1 MELDFDKEM
10 DAILRQAAKDSGRW
24 SVVGDQNFVI
34 PQSAIRN
41 PQSDHLDADEIS
53 AFSENTL
60 PEKTRAVYMS
70 HLADCDRCRT
80 ILSNL
85 ILLNSETENASSA
98 AAVPVIAE
106 TSIPWYRR
114 IFAAPNLA
122 YALGGLVILFGGFIG
137 FLVFQSAN
145 NYQTTEVS
153 QISGDEQ
160 RVSGPNVESGEF
172 LYNSNAATAV
182 NMSNMAST
190 NSAAN
195 TSIAMSNTA
204 AANANISI
212 APAKPT
218 LATPTPEI
226 SAKESREETK
236 QLAEQQ
242 NQDQSLPRVLSA
254 NTERDAETADL
265 AIQKRESSN
274 LAAVTAQPAP
284 AAPAGRAANDDKK
297 LRARKSL
304 PAETAKTDSES
315 ANTRQISGKTFN
327 RKDGVWYDAAY
338 SNQKTTNIRR
348 NTDDYRKL
356 DSGLRVIAESLQG
369 TVVVVWKEKA
379 YRIQ

>member
-10 DAILRQAAKDSGRW
+10 DAILRQAAKDG
-24 SVVGDQNFVI
+24 GQNYV
-34 PQSAIRN
+34 N

-53 AFSENTL
+53 AFAENAL
-60 PEKTRAVYMS
+60 PEKTRAVYLT

-85 ILLNSETENASSA
+85 ILLNSETEIASSVA
-98 AAVPVIAE
+98 AAPVIVE
-106 TSIPWYRR
+106 TKTPWYRR
-114 IFAAPNLA
+114 IFAVQNLA
-122 YALGGLVILFGGFIG
+122 YTLGGLVILFGGFIG

-145 NYQTTEVS
+145 NYQKTEVS
-153 QISGDEQ
+153 QISDGEQ
-160 RVSGPNVESGEF
+160 RTGGPNVESGEF

-182 NMSNMAST
+182 NMSNMTLA

-204 AANANISI
+204 AANANISV
-212 APAKPT
+212 APAKPA
-218 LATPTPEI
+218 LAAPTPEI
-226 SAKESREETK
+226 SAKESRVETK

-242 NQDQSLPRVLSA
+242 NQPQPTPRILSA

-284 AAPAGRAANDDKK
+284 AAPAGRAANDDKN

-304 PAETAKTDSES
+304 PAETEKTDSEN
-315 ANTRQISGKTFN
+315 ANTRQISGKIFN
-327 RKDGVWYDAAY
+327 RKNGVWYDAAY

-348 NTDDYRKL
+348 RTDDYRKL
-356 DSGLRVIAESLQG
+356 DSGLRIIAESLQG

>member
-1 MELDFDKEM
+1 MELNFDKEM
-10 DAILRQAAKDSGRW
+10 DAILRQAARSGEFA
-24 SVVGDQNFVI
+24 SAN
-34 PQSAIRN
+34 PQPAIRN

-53 AFSENTL
+53 AFSENAL

-85 ILLNSETENASSA
+85 ILLNSETENASAVSA
-98 AAVPVIAE
+98 APVIVE
-106 TSIPWYRR
+106 TIIPWYRR
-114 IFAAPNLA
+114 IFAVPNLA
-122 YALGGLVILFGGFIG
+122 YTMGALVLLFGGFIG

-145 NYQTTEVS
+145 NYQSEVS

-160 RVSGPNVESGEF
+160 RSSGPNVGSGETF
-172 LYNSNAATAV
+172 YNSNAATAV
-182 NMSNMAST
+182 NMSNTMST

-204 AANANISI
+204 ATNANASI

-218 LATPTPEI
+218 LAAPTPEI
-226 SAKESREETK
+226 LAKENREETK
-236 QLAEQQ
+236 QLAEEQ
-242 NQDQSLPRVLSA
+242 NQVQPPPRVLSA
-254 NTERDAETADL
+254 NSERDAETADL

-284 AAPAGRAANDDKK
+284 AAPAGRSANDDKK

-304 PAETAKTDSES
+304 PAETAKTNSES
-315 ANTRQISGKTFN
+315 ANTRQINVKTFN

-348 NTDDYRKL
+348 NTDSYRKL
-356 DSGLRVIAESLQG
+356 DGGLRVIAESLDG